1 MDDMA
6 PRDGASSRDYLYV
19 AIVIVALVAT
29 SAVGAIRIGPIV
41 IVIVC
46 GSGFGGL
53 IAWLL
58 TTFRKPADPARI
70 LFLYLL
76 TLAALMVHIT
86 EEYLTHFPQA
96 MSEAFSIE
104 FSEAEFV
111 VTFAMVGFV
120 VWIVAAIGIY
130 CRHPLGNYVCWFM
143 FIGMGFGEATHFLF
157 PLRVEGP
164 YRYFPG
170 MWTAILP
177 SIPAW
182 IGMYRLVA
190 DSRSHKP

>member
-1 MDDMA
+1 M
-6 PRDGASSRDYLYV
+6 
-19 AIVIVALVAT
+19 AIVIVALAAA
-29 SAVGAIRIGPIV
+29 SAVGAIRLGPIV

-46 GSGFGGL
+46 GSGFGAL

-58 TTFRKPADPARI
+58 TTFRKPADPGRV

-76 TLAALMVHIT
+76 TIAALMVHIK
-86 EEYLTHFPQA
+86 EEYLTDFPRA

-104 FSEAEFV
+104 FSEGEFV

-120 VWIVAAIGIY
+120 IWIMAAIGLY
-130 CRHPLGNYVCWFM
+130 VRHPLGNYVCWFM

-164 YRYFPG
+164 YRYFSG

-182 IGMYRLVA
+182 VGMYRLVA
-190 DSRSHKP
+190 DSRSRKP